1 MTTTHRRGAIRLAA
15 AAPLLL
21 AGCGGV
27 LEARKD
33 APPSEYRLM
42 ANPVFPDDLPRADW
56 VLVVT
61 EPEAAGALE
70 SDRMVIM
77 QQGRIDRVA
86 DVTWSD
92 RPSAMLQFA
101 MVQAFQASGRLKGV
115 GTERDDLP
123 SRYMLQ
129 STLDTFQLEP
139 GGRGAGGSGWPQCP
153 AAAAAGARG
162 RGIEG
167 VRPAGTR
174 GRALERG
181 RRRRLR
187 RRRHRAAG
195 GAGPLDAARRP
206 PLTPAQTRAVIGT
219 WTASRPSG

>member
-1 MTTTHRRGAIRLAA
+1 MTTTHRRGVIRLAA

-129 STLDTFQLEP
+129 STLDTFQLEQE
-139 GGRGAGGSGWPQCP
+139 GEGL
-153 AAAAAGARG
+153 AAAVGLNARLLRLPGREVVGSKEFAQRVLAAERSNAAA
-162 RGIEG
+162 
-167 VRPAGTR
+167 VAAFDTAGT
-174 GRALERG
+174 GLLEELVPWTLRAG
-181 RRRRLR
+181 RR
-187 RRRHRAAG
+187 
-195 GAGPLDAARRP
+195 
-206 PLTPAQTRAVIGT
+206 
-219 WTASRPSG
+219 

>member
-1 MTTTHRRGAIRLAA
+1 MTTTHRRGALRLAT
-15 AAPLLL
+15 AAPLVL

-27 LEARKD
+27 LEARND
-33 APPSEYRLM
+33 APPSEYRLT
-42 ANPVFPDDLPRADW
+42 AEPAFPDDLPRADW

-61 EPEAAGALE
+61 EPEAEGALE
-70 SDRMVIM
+70 SDRIVIV

-101 MVQAFQASGRLKGV
+101 MVQGFQASGRLKGV

-139 GGRGAGGSGWPQCP
+139 EGAGLAAAVGLNARLLRLPGREVVGSKEFARRVP
-153 AAAAAGARG
+153 AAERSNAAAVAAFDAAVTGLL
-162 RGIEG
+162 EEL
-167 VRPAGTR
+167 VPWTL
-174 GRALERG
+174 RAG
-181 RRRRLR
+181 RR
-187 RRRHRAAG
+187 
-195 GAGPLDAARRP
+195 
-206 PLTPAQTRAVIGT
+206 
-219 WTASRPSG
+219 